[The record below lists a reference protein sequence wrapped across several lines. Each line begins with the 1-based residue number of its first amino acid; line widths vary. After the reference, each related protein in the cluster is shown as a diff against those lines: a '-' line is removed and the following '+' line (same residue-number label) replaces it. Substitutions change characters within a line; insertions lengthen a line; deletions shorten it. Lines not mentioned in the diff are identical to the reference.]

1 MLLTGIENISNIAL
15 IEMFKI
21 YLISLFKYSAKKPK
35 RRLVA
40 HQPIGCNLS
49 HLFVQTYVCYSGKI
63 WMRGR
68 RWRAASMGD
77 NSLKYF
83 SPDADTNLNR
93 STGVDPDLL
102 GTLAAER
109 VGELVMDGDDHSR

>member
-1 MLLTGIENISNIAL
+1 
-15 IEMFKI
+15 
-21 YLISLFKYSAKKPK
+21 
-35 RRLVA
+35 
-40 HQPIGCNLS
+40 
-49 HLFVQTYVCYSGKI
+49 
-63 WMRGR
+63 
-68 RWRAASMGD
+68 MGD